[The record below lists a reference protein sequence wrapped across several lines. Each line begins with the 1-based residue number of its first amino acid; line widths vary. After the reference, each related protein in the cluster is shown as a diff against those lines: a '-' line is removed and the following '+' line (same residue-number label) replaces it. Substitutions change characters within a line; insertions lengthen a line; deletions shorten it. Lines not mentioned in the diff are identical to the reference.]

1 MKLVLRKLFL
11 RQGLPEANSMF
22 DLTPS
27 PFGRTAKAVR
37 WARGEGQESKITK

>member
-22 DLTPS
+22 DLTPY
-27 PFGRTAKAVR
+27 PPLLT
-37 WARGEGQESKITK
+37 GEGV